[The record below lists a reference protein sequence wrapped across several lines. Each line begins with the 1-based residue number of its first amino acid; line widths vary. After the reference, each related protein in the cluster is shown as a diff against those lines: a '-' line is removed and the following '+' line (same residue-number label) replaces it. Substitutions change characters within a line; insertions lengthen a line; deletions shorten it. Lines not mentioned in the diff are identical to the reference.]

1 MHTSHTSHTPLTPPY
16 SNSIAVLAVPLSLS
30 NLMSLLISLIAV
42 GFVGRLGAFEL
53 SVVVS
58 STSVFNVTGLSVLT
72 GFASAMETL
81 TGQAYGARQYRL
93 VGVVLQRALILTSLL
108 TALLALLWTGSA
120 RLLVLLGQDPLISR
134 SARYYLLA
142 SIGALWGQGVFENL
156 KRYLLAQGVAAPVTA
171 ATVLGLVVAPLFNW
185 LFIYG
190 LDLRLLGAALAMD
203 AVMLTMVAALGAY
216 IILRDRRLRGQP
228 QATWGGWSRDALRG
242 WGEYL
247 RYGLPSVFMI
257 CCEWWTFEAVILMSG
272 VLPDPSTALS
282 TMGIA
287 VDTSG
292 AQFMLISGIGMAL
305 SSRVGNALGAGRPR
319 AASRSALAAISLTA
333 ATECSL
339 ALLVALT
346 RARWAEIFT
355 NVPEVVARTADL
367 LLLVVAT
374 FPGDGTNCTF
384 QGLLR
389 GSGHQEVGA
398 VTNIASYW
406 GVGIPTAFALG
417 IKRGLGLRGLWW
429 GLVIVNT
436 LQGLVMTVIAW
447 RLDMRKAAQR
457 VAEKFASRHSTD
469 SLRAA
474 LLAEE
479 AAAGGGPDAPAN

>member
-1 MHTSHTSHTPLTPPY
+1 MFNFKLFLLALE
-16 SNSIAVLAVPLSLS
+16 NSIAWLAVPLSLS
-30 NLMSLLISLIAV
+30 NLMGLLISLIAV

-58 STSVFNVTGLSVLT
+58 STSIFNVTGLSVLT

-81 TGQAYGARQYRL
+81 TGQAYGAGQYRH
-93 VGVVLQRALILTSLL
+93 VGVVLQRALILTTLL
-108 TALLALLWTGSA
+108 TTLLAVAWTGSE
-120 RLLVLLGQDPLISR
+120 RLLVSLGQDPLISR
-134 SARYYLLA
+134 SAQYYLLT
-142 SIGALWGQGVFENL
+142 SIGALWGQGMFENL

-171 ATVLGLVVAPLFNW
+171 ATVLGLISAPFFNW

-190 LDLRLLGAALAMD
+190 LDMRLLGAALAMD
-203 AVMLTMVAALGAY
+203 AVGLTMVVALGSY
-216 IILRDRRLRGQP
+216 IVWRDAKLRGLP
-228 QATWGGWSRDALRG
+228 HATWHGWSREALRG

-257 CCEWWTFEAVILMSG
+257 CCEWWTFEAVILLSG
-272 VLPDPSTALS
+272 LLPNPSTALS

-305 SSRVGNALGAGRPR
+305 SSRVGNALGAGRPG
-319 AASRSALAAISLTA
+319 AASRAVVAAVSCTVLAECAIALVI
-333 ATECSL
+333 
-339 ALLVALT
+339 ALN
-346 RARWAEIFT
+346 RDQWGWIFT
-355 NVPEVVARTADL
+355 NVPDVIAQTAEL

-374 FPGDGTNCTF
+374 LPGDGANCTL

-389 GSGHQEVGA
+389 GSGHQELGA

-406 GVGIPTAFALG
+406 GIGIPTAAFLG

-429 GLVIVNT
+429 GLVIVNS
-436 LQGLVMTVIAW
+436 LQGLLMVVIAL
-447 RLDMRKAAQR
+447 RLDMHKAAQK
-457 VAEKFASRHSTD
+457 VAEKFASRRSTA
-469 SLRAA
+469 SEIRAA

-479 AAAGGGPDAPAN
+479 AAG